1 MPGVYLSQIPKRIG
15 VKSMEKREG
24 KNNMKF
30 SDVIA
35 KNKEKF
41 LRIAEENTTRNSDG
55 HTVIKLNDPCREDE
69 HPRRKVIERKVLVEA

>member
-1 MPGVYLSQIPKRIG
+1 
-15 VKSMEKREG
+15 MEKREG

-41 LRIAEENTTRNSDG
+41 LRIAEDNTTRSSDG
-55 HTVIKLNDPCREDE
+55 RTTYKENDPCREDE
-69 HPRRKVIERKVLVEA
+69 HPRRKIVERKVLVEA

>member
-1 MPGVYLSQIPKRIG
+1 
-15 VKSMEKREG
+15 
-24 KNNMKF
+24 MKF

-41 LRIAEENTTRNSDG
+41 LRIAEDNTTRNSDG

-69 HPRRKVIERKVLVEA
+69 HPRRKVVERKVLVEA